1 MALFKIFKGNV
12 ENLPLDKH
20 EGYAYFTEDTKELY
34 IDINDN
40 TRVQVNAEKLS
51 RTIDNSTETIEI
63 DDILELQDHL
73 INTDN
78 PHQTTAEQVG
88 ADPTGSAQSAL
99 RSAMLYVNEEIAKIP
114 TPDVSA
120 QIEEHNTSLTAHANR
135 NWVSAEDDGEIGD
148 IIPINADTLNGKPGS
163 DYALKEDLK
172 AQTISF
178 TSSVGATGT
187 NVQQAIDELFTSAS
201 NGKEL
206 IADAITGKGISTSAN
221 DTYATMAGNI
231 EKIETGID
239 ISDATLTAASELKK
253 DIVAYSKTGQR
264 IVGSLG
270 NGSVGAP
277 SINISV
283 TEDKSGAE
291 IQAITS
297 HTSGIIGTNSTF
309 STKSLDVQKEIIIT
323 PGASQ
328 ITAVET
334 GKYTT
339 GPVYVAGDSDLVPSN
354 IKSGVNIFGV
364 KGTYTGEYERGYIT
378 SISRVDST
386 TIRFYT
392 NITLRNNIIG
402 GFALNDYSN
411 TGYTYYCCINKTDF
425 IHYGMQDQFGW
436 FHRFPLSD
444 NSVAW
449 FIGTDWVT
457 INSNYFTITFSNPK
471 DIYFSSNIKL
481 NKMDESS
488 QIQNGHNGRVIIT
501 YD

>member
-34 IDINDN
+34 IDIDNN

-73 INTDN
+73 INKNN
-78 PHQTTAEQVG
+78 PHETTAEQVG

-99 RSAMLYVNEEIAKIP
+99 RSAMSYVNEKIAEIP

-148 IIPINADTLNGKPGS
+148 TIPINADTLNGKPGS

-206 IADAITGKGISTSAN
+206 IADAITGKGIPTSAN
-221 DTYATMAGNI
+221 DTYSTMAENI

-253 DIVAYSKTGQR
+253 DIVAYSKTGKR

-270 NGSVGAP
+270 QGTVNKP
-277 SINISV
+277 SISV
-283 TEDKSGAE
+283 SSAGE
-291 IQAITS
+291 ITASTS
-297 HTSGIIGTNSTF
+297 YTSGIIGQSTV
-309 STKSLDVQKEIIIT
+309 SNTSQLDTQAETTIT
-323 PGASQ
+323 PGTSKK
-328 ITAVET
+328 TAVAT

-339 GPVYVAGDSDLVPSN
+339 GPVYVEGDENLEASN
-354 IKSGVNIFGV
+354 IKSGVSIFGV
-364 KGTYTGEYERGYIT
+364 SGTAETIKYKSNEISSIFYDTRELSINFKSLSDFTKIFGIFLYGDSGSCYGAISVSEIEERYGVTYIYPFGFIKIDNIIYDLSDT
-378 SISRVDST
+378 SSMQISNNSISIKIMSPQMYNSGS
-386 TIRFYT
+386 IA
-392 NITLRNNIIG
+392 ITESFVL
-402 GFALNDYSN
+402 YS
-411 TGYTYYCCINKTDF
+411 
-425 IHYGMQDQFGW
+425 
-436 FHRFPLSD
+436 
-444 NSVAW
+444 
-449 FIGTDWVT
+449 
-457 INSNYFTITFSNPK
+457 
-471 DIYFSSNIKL
+471 
-481 NKMDESS
+481 
-488 QIQNGHNGRVIIT
+488 
-501 YD
+501 

>member
-12 ENLPLDKH
+12 ENLPLEKH

-34 IDINDN
+34 IDINNN

-73 INTDN
+73 INKNN
-78 PHQTTAEQVG
+78 PHETTAKQVG
-88 ADPTGSAQSAL
+88 ADPAGSAQSAL
-99 RSAMLYVNEEIAKIP
+99 RRAMSYVNEEIAKIP

-120 QIEEHNTSLTAHANR
+120 QIEEHNTSLTAHDNR

-239 ISDATLTAASELKK
+239 ISDATLTAASELKQN
-253 DIVAYSKTGQR
+253 IVAYSKDGRR

-270 NGSVGAP
+270 NGSVSAP

-283 TEDKSGAE
+283 TGDKSGAE

-297 HTSGIIGTNSTF
+297 YTSGIIGTSSSF
-309 STKSLDVQKEIIIT
+309 STKSLDVQKETIIT

-339 GPVYVAGDSDLVPSN
+339 GPVYVAGDSDLKGDY
-354 IKSGVNIFGV
+354 IKRGISIFGV
-364 KGTYTGEYERGYIT
+364 SGFYDYNQVLVDSMFTQIGTGESQVLR
-378 SISRVDST
+378 ISLNKSFSGSEGVKGFIKFFLKDS
-386 TIRFYT
+386 Y
-392 NITLRNNIIG
+392 
-402 GFALNDYSN
+402 N
-411 TGYTYYCCINKTDF
+411 TGVI
-425 IHYGMQDQFGW
+425 I
-436 FHRFPLSD
+436 L
-444 NSVAW
+444 
-449 FIGTDWVT
+449 
-457 INSNYFTITFSNPK
+457 ITGLQNGIK
-471 DIYFSSNIKL
+471 DETNVYVL
-481 NKMDESS
+481 TTRLS
-488 QIQNGHNGRVIIT
+488 QIYRIPAQLDFMHIDLELYDTLGNFYVDPST
-501 YD
+501 YQYVDEFLVKYN

>member
-34 IDINDN
+34 IDIDNN

-73 INTDN
+73 INKNN
-78 PHQTTAEQVG
+78 PHETTAEQVG

-99 RSAMLYVNEEIAKIP
+99 RSAMSYVNEKIAEIP

-148 IIPINADTLNGKPGS
+148 TIPINADTLNGKPGS

-206 IADAITGKGISTSAN
+206 IADAITGKGIPTSA
-221 DTYATMAGNI
+221 DSTYSTMAENI

-253 DIVAYSKTGQR
+253 DIVAYSKTGKR

-270 NGSVGAP
+270 QGTVNKP
-277 SINISV
+277 SISV
-283 TEDKSGAE
+283 SSAGE
-291 IQAITS
+291 ITASTS
-297 HTSGIIGTNSTF
+297 YTSGIIGQSTV
-309 STKSLDVQKEIIIT
+309 SNTSQLDTQAETTIT
-323 PGASQ
+323 PGTSKK
-328 ITAVET
+328 TAVAT

-339 GPVYVAGDSDLVPSN
+339 GPVYVEGDENLEASN
-354 IKSGVNIFGV
+354 IKSGVSIFGV
-364 KGTYTGEYERGYIT
+364 SGTAETIKYKSNEISSIFYDTRELSINFKSLSDFTKIFGIFLYGDSGSCYGAISVSEIEERYGVTYIYPFGFIKIDNIIYDLSDT
-378 SISRVDST
+378 SSMQISNNSISIKIMSPQMYNSGS
-386 TIRFYT
+386 IA
-392 NITLRNNIIG
+392 ITESFVL
-402 GFALNDYSN
+402 YS
-411 TGYTYYCCINKTDF
+411 
-425 IHYGMQDQFGW
+425 
-436 FHRFPLSD
+436 
-444 NSVAW
+444 
-449 FIGTDWVT
+449 
-457 INSNYFTITFSNPK
+457 
-471 DIYFSSNIKL
+471 
-481 NKMDESS
+481 
-488 QIQNGHNGRVIIT
+488 
-501 YD
+501 

>member
-20 EGYAYFTEDTKELY
+20 EGYAYFTVDTKELY
-34 IDINDN
+34 IDIDND

-73 INTDN
+73 INKNN
-78 PHQTTAEQVG
+78 PHETTAKQVG

-99 RSAMLYVNEEIAKIP
+99 RSAMSYVDEKIAEIP

-120 QIEEHNTSLTAHANR
+120 QIEEHNTSLTAHDNR
-135 NWVSAEDDGEIGD
+135 NWVSAEDDEEIGD

-239 ISDATLTAASELKK
+239 ISDATLTAASELKQ

-270 NGSVGAP
+270 QGTVNKP
-277 SINISV
+277 SISV
-283 TEDKSGAE
+283 DTDGV
-291 IQAITS
+291 ITAS
-297 HTSGIIGTNSTF
+297 TSYTSGIIGQGAVNHTYQLSTRAG
-309 STKSLDVQKEIIIT
+309 TTIT
-323 PGASQ
+323 PGTSQ
-328 ITAVET
+328 ILAASKGV
-334 GKYTT
+334 YTL
-339 GPVYVAGDSDLVPSN
+339 GDIYIAGDTDLKASN
-354 IKSGVNIFGV
+354 IKNGVNIFGIT
-364 KGTYTGEYERGYIT
+364 GNYTGNYERGYIT

-392 NITLRNNIIG
+392 SITLRNNIIG
-402 GFALNDYSN
+402 GFVLNDYSN
-411 TGYTYYCCINKTDF
+411 TGYNYYCCINKIDYT
-425 IHYGMQDQFGW
+425 HYSVQDQFGW
-436 FHRFPLSD
+436 FHRFPLSGD
-444 NSVAW
+444 IIAY
-449 FIGTDWVT
+449 FIGIDWVT
-457 INSNYFTITFSNPK
+457 INSNYFTLNFSNPK

-481 NKMDESS
+481 NKMDDREET
-488 QIQNGHNGRVIIT
+488 QNGHNGRVIIT